1 MPLDRRG
8 LLSLGA
14 GSLALGL
21 ATTGPPARAYQER
34 RTKAL
39 LFDAFPVF
47 DPRPVFALAE
57 EIFPGKGS
65 ELGGAWRTRQFEY
78 TWLRAL
84 AHRYEDFW
92 KVTEDALVFAAR
104 ALKLDLD
111 RAKRERL
118 MDAYLKLRA
127 YPDVAPALG
136 SLRGAGI
143 RLGFLSNLT
152 PRMLDSAVAGSGLGD
167 FFEHVLSTDKLKTYK
182 PDPRAYQM
190 GIDAFGLGRDEISFI
205 AFAGWDASG
214 AKWFGYRTIWVNR
227 LKQPGEELG
236 VAPDATCE
244 NLAELVKLVL

>member
-21 ATTGPPARAYQER
+21 ATSGPLAWAYEER

-39 LFDAFPVF
+39 LIDAFPIF

-78 TWLRAL
+78 TWLRAV
-84 AHRYEDFW
+84 AHQYEDFW

-104 ALKLDLD
+104 SLKLDLD
-111 RAKRERL
+111 RTRRERL

-127 YPDVAPALG
+127 YPDVVPALK
-136 SLRGAGI
+136 SLKGAGI

-152 PRMLDSAVAGSGLGD
+152 PKMLDSAIAGSGLGD
-167 FFEHVLSTDKLKTYK
+167 LFEHVLSTDKLKTYK

-190 GIDAFGLGRDEISFI
+190 GTDAFGLERDEI
-205 AFAGWDASG
+205 AFAAFGGWDATG

-227 LKQPGEELG
+227 LNQPGEELG

-244 NLAELVKLVL
+244 NLTELAKLVI